1 MKYTLLFCNDLEA
14 GKRWEAL
21 SEDTRNEA
29 YGRIGKWF
37 EDNGSVMRAGEEF
50 QGAETATTVRF
61 DENQQPLV
69 TDGPFIEASEVV
81 GGFSVIEVENLDA
94 ALKLA
99 KTWPGMTS
107 VEVRPVVDHSA
118 G

>member
-1 MKYTLLFCNDLEA
+1 
-14 GKRWEAL
+14 
-21 SEDTRNEA
+21 
-29 YGRIGKWF
+29 
-37 EDNGSVMRAGEEF
+37 
-50 QGAETATTVRF
+50 
-61 DENQQPLV
+61 
-69 TDGPFIEASEVV
+69 
-81 GGFSVIEVENLDA
+81 VIEVENLDA